1 MWIHSWTHFSSSG
14 RPCRKA
20 PLHNLT
26 DDRLLVLDEMDHLV
40 TKNLDVLYRLLE
52 YANRPRSKLVLIGI
66 ANSLNL
72 PDRFLPRLKAKGLE
86 PRQLSFNP
94 YTTKQIVEIVTAR
107 LQSLNPDASTIP
119 LMDIKAI
126 EFCARKVSAASG
138 DLRMALDLCRRAIE
152 LAETEHLKR
161 EEETTPL
168 QEIALQPLTPSPSP
182 KKRRRLLTISEP
194 DKVLVTPTHI
204 NRAAALGSAQSFQQR
219 LQKLSTQ
226 QKAILCT
233 LVVLKSSTSTPNLTD
248 VRDKYTKLCRRGGM
262 LDPLP
267 RGEFL
272 DACELLDGM
281 DVISIQKAKG
291 GKLDDK
297 ERMVGLGIQDMDVLQ
312 AIAGVEMLQKFL
324 E

>member
-1 MWIHSWTHFSSSG
+1 MSPPHYV
-14 RPCRKA
+14 A
-20 PLHNLT
+20 

-40 TKNLDVLYRLLE
+40 TKNLDVLYKLIE
-52 YANRPRSKLVLIGI
+52 YANRPGSRLVL

-86 PRQLSFNP
+86 PGQLSFNP
-94 YTTKQIVEIVTAR
+94 YTTEQIVEIVTSR
-107 LQSLNPDASTIP
+107 LQSLDPDSTTIP
-119 LMDIKAI
+119 LMDAKAI

-138 DLRMALDLCRRAIE
+138 DLRMALDLCNKDEA
-152 LAETEHLKR
+152 
-161 EEETTPL
+161 TPL
-168 QEIALQPLTPSPSP
+168 KEISLQPLTPSPSP
-182 KKRRRLLTISEP
+182 KKRRRLIIVSET
-194 DKVLVTPTHI
+194 DKVLVTPAHI
-204 NRAAALGSAQSFQQR
+204 NQAAALGSSQTFQQR
-219 LQKLSTQ
+219 LQKLSTH

-233 LVVLKSSTSTPNLTD
+233 LVVLKSTNPTPNLAD
-248 VRDKYTKLCRRGGM
+248 LRDKYAKLCRRGGM

-281 DVISIQKAKG
+281 DVIAIEKAKG

-312 AIAGVEMLQKFL
+312 AIAGIEILTKFF

>member
-1 MWIHSWTHFSSSG
+1 
-14 RPCRKA
+14 
-20 PLHNLT
+20 
-26 DDRLLVLDEMDHLV
+26 MDHLV
-40 TKNLDVLYRLLE
+40 TKNLDVLYKLIE
-52 YANRPRSKLVLIGI
+52 YANRPGSSLVLIGI

-94 YTTKQIVEIVTAR
+94 YTTKQIVEIVTSR
-107 LQSLNPDASTIP
+107 LQSLDPDATTIP
-119 LMDIKAI
+119 LMDAKAI

-152 LAETEHLKR
+152 LVEAQHLTT
-161 EEETTPL
+161 EETTPL
-168 QEIALQPLTPSPSP
+168 KEISLQPLTPSPSP
-182 KKRRRLLTISEP
+182 KKRRRLITVSDT
-194 DKVLVTPTHI
+194 DKVLVTPAHI
-204 NRAAALGSAQSFQQR
+204 NQAAALGSSQTFQQR
-219 LQKLSTQ
+219 LQKLSTH

-233 LVVLKSSTSTPNLTD
+233 LVVLKSTNPIPNLAD
-248 VRDKYTKLCRRGGM
+248 VRDKYAKLCRRGGM

-281 DVISIQKAKG
+281 DVIAIQKAKG

-297 ERMVGLGIQDMDVLQ
+297 GRMVGLGIQDMDVLQ
-312 AIAGVEMLQKFL
+312 AIAGVEMLTKFF

>member
-1 MWIHSWTHFSSSG
+1 
-14 RPCRKA
+14 
-20 PLHNLT
+20 
-26 DDRLLVLDEMDHLV
+26 MDHLV
-40 TKNLDVLYRLLE
+40 TKNLDVLYKLIE
-52 YANRPRSKLVLIGI
+52 YANRPGSKLVLIGI

-94 YTTKQIVEIVTAR
+94 YTTKQIVEIVTSR
-107 LQSLNPDASTIP
+107 LQSLDPDATTIP
-119 LMDIKAI
+119 LMDAKAI

-152 LAETEHLKR
+152 LVETEHLKK
-161 EEETTPL
+161 EETTPL
-168 QEIALQPLTPSPSP
+168 KEISLQSLTPSPSPSP
-182 KKRRRLLTISEP
+182 KKRRRLLAVSETDTI
-194 DKVLVTPTHI
+194 LVKPAHI
-204 NRAAALGSAQSFQQR
+204 NQATALGSSQSFQQR
-219 LQKLSTQ
+219 LQKLSTH

-233 LVVLKSSTSTPNLTD
+233 LVVLKSSNPTPNLAD
-248 VRDKYTKLCRRGGM
+248 VRDKYAKLCRRGGM

-281 DVISIQKAKG
+281 DVIAIEKAKG

-312 AIAGVEMLQKFL
+312 AIAGVEMLTKFL